1 MGIVRSGICNV
12 ESAISNRVAPMND
25 VLRNGKLK
33 PVIECLLFVASEPI
47 SAKDIAEALD
57 LDEVGIEEAIQDL
70 RQSLAHVSGLQVVRV
85 AGGYQLCTRPE
96 YSEYVSLFLRPSP
109 YKLSKAAL
117 ETLAIIAYQQPVTQ
131 PEVEAI
137 RGVNADGVMKNL
149 LDKGLIKEV
158 GRRPTVGRPIL
169 YATTEEFLQHFG
181 INDLTDLPDVDEL
194 PDVQQIPKLDL
205 PTGEAP
211 CAELV
216 EAPCAELVEAPP
228 KAEVV
233 E

>member
-1 MGIVRSGICNV
+1 MDN
-12 ESAISNRVAPMND
+12 

-33 PVIECLLFVASEPI
+33 PIIECLLFVASEPV
-47 SAKDIAEALD
+47 SAADIAEALE
-57 LDEVGIEEAIQDL
+57 LDEFRVEEAIQDL
-70 RQSLAHVSGLQVVRV
+70 RQSLTHVSGLQIVRV

-96 YSEYVSLFLRPSP
+96 YSEYVSMFLQPAP

-117 ETLAIIAYQQPVTQ
+117 ETLAIIAYRQPVTQ

-137 RGVNADGVMKNL
+137 RGVSADGVMKNL

-169 YATTEEFLQHFG
+169 YATSEEFLQHFG
-181 INDLTDLPDVDEL
+181 MNDLTDLPDADEL

-211 CAELV
+211 S
-216 EAPCAELVEAPP
+216 

>member
-1 MGIVRSGICNV
+1 MARYIYYDWTKRKGPKKQFKSGAYRIPRRAMD
-12 ESAISNRVAPMND
+12 E

-33 PVIECLLFVASEPI
+33 PIVECLLFVASEPV
-47 SAKDIAEALD
+47 SAKDIAEALE
-57 LDEVGIEEAIQDL
+57 LEEVRVEEAIQDL
-70 RQSLAHVSGLQVVRV
+70 RQSLAHVSGLQIVRV

-96 YSEYVSLFLRPSP
+96 YSEYVSMFLRPSP

-117 ETLAIIAYQQPVTQ
+117 ETLAIIAYRQPVTQ

-137 RGVNADGVMKNL
+137 RGVSADGVMKNL
-149 LDKGLIKEV
+149 LDKGLIREV

-169 YATTEEFLQHFG
+169 YSTSEQFLQHFG

-194 PDVQQIPKLDL
+194 PDVQQMPRLDL

-211 CAELV
+211 
-216 EAPCAELVEAPP
+216 P
-228 KAEVV
+228 KVEVV